1 MLYKG
6 ADIIRDIEFV
16 IFDEAHYLADDNW
29 GFVWEEVIIMLPEN
43 VKIVLLSAT
52 IPNFK
57 EFGEWIGRVWR
68 RPVYVQ

>member
-6 ADIIRDIEFV
+6 ADIIWDVEFV
-16 IFDEAHYLADDNW
+16 IFDEAHYLADDER

-52 IPNFK
+52 IPNF
-57 EFGEWIGRVWR
+57 
-68 RPVYVQ
+68 